1 MAGHRSNSQPQLHH
15 DMDGQPVAGV
25 SWDAPQRQASG
36 GGGAAGS
43 GRAGSA
49 GAGGSRLAH
58 SASTG
63 NAAFDGFEGAAPEP
77 RVSGWRCRRLCA
89 SCCAWF
95 PVLGRLMIIA
105 TFS

>member
-15 DMDGQPVAGV
+15 DMDGQPVEGS

-36 GGGAAGS
+36 GGGAGS

-63 NAAFDGFEGAAPEP
+63 NAAFDGFEGAAPDPESLDGGAVACAHP
-77 RVSGWRCRRLCA
+77 AVHGLLCSA
-89 SCCAWF
+89 G
-95 PVLGRLMIIA
+95 L
-105 TFS
+105 